1 MTMRYRIPVAVVVL
15 LACMGASLARPATAA
30 AQQDKKPKTKKAD
43 SLGTKKPKG
52 DSAVTPPLFTSE
64 VPIEVTFTTNLKQ
77 LRGDKSETSPY
88 RAATM
93 SYTGSDGKTVTVP
106 MRAKTHGIW
115 RLKHCDLPPIRL
127 NISNKESKGTIFHD
141 LQKPKMVSVCKD
153 RDSYQQYVLQEMQL
167 YRVYQVLTPRSHR
180 VRTLRMTYADSA
192 TGKTDVVRYAFLFE
206 DPDELADRLGGTMVK
221 TKGASPDDID
231 PQQAAIAFMFE
242 FMIGNT
248 DFSFS
253 GLHNG
258 ELVMKPD
265 GSPVLPIAYDF
276 DFSGAVNTPYA
287 TVDSRLPVKRVRDR
301 LFRGYCVL
309 KPEIPGA
316 IALFKEK
323 KDAIYALYHDD
334 VGKLIDSRTVKET
347 LDWYNDFYDTIKS
360 ERDAQVGMF
369 SSCVGP
375 H

>member
-1 MTMRYRIPVAVVVL
+1 MS
-15 LACMGASLARPATAA
+15 ASMARPATAA

-64 VPIEVTFTTNLKQ
+64 VPLEVTFTTNLKQ

-93 SYTGSDGKTVTVP
+93 TYTGSDGKTVTVP

-127 NISNKESKGTIFHD
+127 NISNKESKGTIFYD
-141 LQKPKMVSVCKD
+141 LQKPKMVSVC
-153 RDSYQQYVLQEMQL
+153 RDKQGYEQYVLQEMQL

-180 VRTLRMTYADSA
+180 VRTLKISYTDSA
-192 TGKTDVVRYAFLFE
+192 TGKADVIRYGFLFE
-206 DPDELADRLGGTMVK
+206 DPDELADRLGGTMIK

-231 PQQAAIAFMFE
+231 PLPAAIAFMFQ
-242 FMIGNT
+242 FLIGNT
-248 DFSFS
+248 DFSFA

-265 GSPVLPIAYDF
+265 GSPALPVAYDF

-287 TVDSRLPVKRVRDR
+287 TADPRLQIKRVRDR

-309 KPEIPGA
+309 QPEMPAA
-316 IALFKEK
+316 IALFKAK
-323 KDAIYALYHDD
+323 KDAIYALYNDD
-334 VGKLIDSRTVKET
+334 VGKLLESRIVKET
-347 LDWYNDFYDTIKS
+347 LDYYNDFYDTIKT
-360 ERDAQVGMF
+360 EHDAQVGMF
-369 SSCVGP
+369 SSCLGP